1 MEHDEI
7 FEDTWE
13 ARGKDRLLYV
23 KNDVLSTAFRYARYI
38 MGMEELTN
46 FSKKNSVTLLSL
58 ANKDFNSLRD
68 ENDELIYTYTDLFM
82 RKFDRNSI
90 KVGGCIPF
98 NQDFKSQISDGVFI
112 DISRKLNVNGNICDL
127 LENYFEFLKQI
138 WKTIC
143 KRLRFRVWGL

>member
-1 MEHDEI
+1 
-7 FEDTWE
+7 
-13 ARGKDRLLYV
+13 
-23 KNDVLSTAFRYARYI
+23 
-38 MGMEELTN
+38 MEELTN

-98 NQDFKSQISDGVFI
+98 NQDYKSQISDGVFI

-138 WKTIC
+138 
-143 KRLRFRVWGL
+143 